1 MKIKA
6 KLRKIG
12 NSQGIYIPKNVIT
25 CYNIGD
31 VIEVEVITL
40 KGKDI
45 KKVITLAPKKV
56 ITSVKKDSNVITSG
70 YKDTIHTT
78 PYIKPKFNT
87 KWCDKHNTYKGTCQ
101 CK

>member
-12 NSQGIYIPKNVIT
+12 NSQGIYIPKEVIT

-31 VIEVEVITL
+31 VIEVE
-40 KGKDI
+40 
-45 KKVITLAPKKV
+45 VITLAPKKV